1 MLQIWKQILA
11 AQVAEIIEHLF
22 WPYEATFYKGRI
34 RWKKL
39 RKNTMEQNG
48 LHCDVVQNEKE
59 MWKISSV
66 KIVSFGYER

>member
-1 MLQIWKQILA
+1 
-11 AQVAEIIEHLF
+11 
-22 WPYEATFYKGRI
+22 
-34 RWKKL
+34 
-39 RKNTMEQNG
+39 MEQNG